1 MNVDERRLVLRH
13 ARIFETTPDAALVP
27 LADMAEELVV
37 AAGQQIFTRGD
48 PGDRMYVIAAG
59 RVRVHDGDLLLN
71 YLDVGDAF
79 GELSIFDSEPRSA
92 SVTTVQETT
101 VLCLRQ
107 VPLHALVSVNPEVA
121 HGIIGVL
128 CHHLRNRVRDVVE
141 DYSYISQV
149 RQLTVAAH
157 AVEDGTY
164 EPELVAE
171 VTQRADALGQL
182 ARTFQRMA
190 DEVQARE
197 RQLRSQ
203 IQELRI
209 EIDRTRQARQ
219 VSEITESDYFQQLRR
234 SAEELRRS
242 VARGNV
248 ATPGNASPVPDSPDL
263 GESHG

>member
-1 MNVDERRLVLRH
+1 M
-13 ARIFETTPDAALVP
+13 
-27 LADMAEELVV
+27 
-37 AAGQQIFTRGD
+37 
-48 PGDRMYVIAAG
+48 
-59 RVRVHDGDLLLN
+59 
-71 YLDVGDAF
+71 
-79 GELSIFDSEPRSA
+79 
-92 SVTTVQETT
+92 
-101 VLCLRQ
+101 LCLRQ
-107 VPLHALVSVNPEVA
+107 EPLRALVSANPAVA
-121 HGIIGVL
+121 HGVIGVL

-149 RQLTVAAH
+149 HQLTAAAH

-164 EPELVAE
+164 QAELVAG

-203 IQELRI
+203 IQDLRI

-234 SAEELRRS
+234 SAEELRRT
-242 VARGNV
+242 VARGDG
-248 ATPGNASPVPDSPDL
+248 AGKGDERPPSERQDTGSAD
-263 GESHG
+263 G

>member
-1 MNVDERRLVLRH
+1 M
-13 ARIFETTPDAALVP
+13 
-27 LADMAEELVV
+27 
-37 AAGQQIFTRGD
+37 
-48 PGDRMYVIAAG
+48 
-59 RVRVHDGDLLLN
+59 
-71 YLDVGDAF
+71 
-79 GELSIFDSEPRSA
+79 
-92 SVTTVQETT
+92 
-101 VLCLRQ
+101 LCLRQ
-107 VPLHALVSVNPEVA
+107 EPLRDLVSANPAVA
-121 HGIIGVL
+121 HGVIGVL

-149 RQLTVAAH
+149 HQLTAAAH

-164 EPELVAE
+164 QAELVAG

-203 IQELRI
+203 IQDLRI

-234 SAEELRRS
+234 SAEELRRT
-242 VARGNV
+242 VARGDG
-248 ATPGNASPVPDSPDL
+248 AGKGDERPPSERQDTGSAD
-263 GESHG
+263 G